1 MQAKK
6 CSELLLHTQGLLAD
20 QQSQVARAKKF
31 IEDTS
36 RELVQVTHQLQVAR
50 QENGEIHEMLQA
62 ASSDLERTQAMR
74 TACMDERLLAL
85 QERESLHITQ
95 IRTLKDQLAANAAEH
110 KDAVESGLQFQRQQH
125 QLKDLY
131 KEFSTENS
139 ANLKRAI
146 QLEQDK
152 ALLMLEVGGHQAR
165 LKTADGA
172 LKEAQALCQLLA
184 VLAADAM
191 GAPFELAYEPS
202 LSAFGGY

>member
-74 TACMDERLLAL
+74 TACMDERFFVSWEAHTSIGH
-85 QERESLHITQ
+85 RTVDAAAVAPGAGATTSMACCRSPGSRAKNPITS
-95 IRTLKDQLAANAAEH
+95 K
-110 KDAVESGLQFQRQQH
+110 
-125 QLKDLY
+125 
-131 KEFSTENS
+131 
-139 ANLKRAI
+139 
-146 QLEQDK
+146 
-152 ALLMLEVGGHQAR
+152 
-165 LKTADGA
+165 DGA
-172 LKEAQALCQLLA
+172 SGTTPVVSTRPWVGRMLNSPHAAAGTRIDPAVSVPTPRSAASPATAEADPDDDPPQYESSSN
-184 VLAADAM
+184 
-191 GAPFELAYEPS
+191 ELIGGDPS
-202 LSAFGGY
+202 PTLPISE